1 MQLRPAT
8 EVSWLPQPPRR
19 SRRQRRLV
27 AWLVAATVLLLLVFA
42 GYTAWWLSAAANFRD
57 GTLAWIEQRRAEG
70 WHMTYGDVT
79 RRGFPFALGVRFDDA
94 VVAPRDHAWQ
104 WATARLRF
112 TAPLIGSRPPRL
124 GAGGDQTFEFN
135 TGSAISRWSGRA
147 QQMSFDIQ
155 PADGWMPNGRLAI
168 RALSLAGDG
177 GDTTGIGYLDFL
189 STGDP
194 AAAAS
199 AEVSTWAAR
208 LTAEK
213 IQLPRALDGG
223 CGREIDAF
231 EVEGGLYGALNP
243 SPWPAALARWR
254 DSGGV
259 VEIERI
265 RLACGALNIDGEG
278 TLALD
283 GRGQPIGAM
292 STHIQG
298 YDAALDRLAAA
309 QTIDPHIAATAKIL
323 LRALA
328 RSNADGAATLS
339 APLSLQDRALSLG
352 PVTLL
357 RLQPVHWLDS
367 AVVPSNGDAPAPA
380 GR

>member
-1 MQLRPAT
+1 MQLRPAN

-27 AWLVAATVLLLLVFA
+27 LWLAAAAALLALLVA
-42 GYTAWWLSAAANFRD
+42 GYTAWWLSAAADLRD
-57 GTLAWIEQRRAEG
+57 RTLAWVEQRRADG
-70 WHMTYGDVT
+70 WHLTYGDVT

-94 VVAPRDHAWQ
+94 VIAPHDHAWQ
-104 WATARLRF
+104 WTLARLRF
-112 TAPLIGSRPPRL
+112 NAPLVGTRPPRVA
-124 GAGGDQTFEFN
+124 AGGDQTFEFS
-135 TGSAISRWSGRA
+135 TGSTIGRWSGRA

-155 PADGWMPNGRLAI
+155 PADSWMPNGRLAI
-168 RALSLAGDG
+168 RDLTLAGDG
-177 GDTTGIGYLDFL
+177 GDAVAVGRLDFL

-213 IQLPRALDGG
+213 MLLPRALDGG
-223 CGREIDAF
+223 CGRDLDVF
-231 EVEGGLYGALNP
+231 DVEGGLYGALSP
-243 SPWPAALARWR
+243 SPWPPALARWR

-265 RLACGALNIDGEG
+265 RLVCGPLTIDGEG

-283 GRGQPIGAM
+283 GKGQPIGAM

-298 YDAALDRLAAA
+298 YDAVLDRLAAA
-309 QTIDPHIAATAKIL
+309 QTIDPHVAAAAKIL

-328 RSNADGAATLS
+328 RSNADGATTLS

-357 RLQPVHWLDS
+357 RLQPVYWLDQ
-367 AVVPSNGDAPAPA
+367 A
-380 GR
+380 GTR

>member
-1 MQLRPAT
+1 MQLRPAP

-19 SRRQRRLV
+19 SRRQARLV
-27 AWLVAATVLLLLVFA
+27 LWAGVALALLVLLFA
-42 GYTAWWLSAAANFRD
+42 GYTFWWLQAAGAFRD
-57 GTLAWIEQRRAEG
+57 RTLAWIEEQRAAG
-70 WHMTYGDVT
+70 WHLAHGDVS
-79 RRGFPFALGVRFDDA
+79 RYGFPLTLGVRFDDP
-94 VVAPRDHAWQ
+94 VVSPQDRSWQ
-104 WATARLRF
+104 WSAARLRLS
-112 TAPLIGSRPPRL
+112 APLLGHRPPRL
-124 GAGGDQTFEFN
+124 AAGGDQAIELRN
-135 TGSAISRWSGRA
+135 GGSISRWVGRA

-155 PADGWMPNGRLAI
+155 TADSWMPNGRLAV
-168 RALSLAGDG
+168 RDLALT
-177 GDTTGIGYLDFL
+177 GDTGDAVGVGRLDFL

-208 LTAEK
+208 LAATK
-213 IQLPRALDGG
+213 VHLPQVLDGG
-223 CGREIDAF
+223 CGRDLDAL
-231 EVEGGLYGALNP
+231 EVEGGLYGALSP
-243 SPWPAALARWR
+243 QPWPAVLARWR

-259 VEIERI
+259 IEIERL
-265 RLACGALNIDGEG
+265 RMSCGELHIDGEG

-283 GRGQPIGAM
+283 GKGQPIGAM

-298 YDAALDRLAAA
+298 YDAVLDRLAAA
-309 QTIDPHIAATAKIL
+309 QTIDPHVAAAAKIL

-357 RLQPVHWLDS
+357 RLQPVHWLDQ
-367 AVVPSNGDAPAPA
+367 PA